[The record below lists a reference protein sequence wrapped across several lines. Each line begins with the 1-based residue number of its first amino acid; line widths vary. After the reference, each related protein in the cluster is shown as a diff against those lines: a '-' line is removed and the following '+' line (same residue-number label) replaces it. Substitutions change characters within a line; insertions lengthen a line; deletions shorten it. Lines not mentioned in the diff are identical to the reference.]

1 MYRVMVADDEG
12 IVIDSMKFII
22 EKEFGD
28 TCQVECAKTGRSVIE
43 LAERFRPDIAVID
56 IHMPGINGIDAIREM
71 KRFCT
76 NTVFIVMSA
85 YDKFDYAKEAI
96 KLGVMEYITKPME
109 KMKVV
114 SVLKKAMAQIDSER
128 EKRSNELLIK
138 EKLETVEP
146 IIENG
151 LIYDI
156 LLQEQ
161 FEEDIDSYRTILG
174 ITENYGYMMAIV
186 CGDSQEG
193 NRMTNAIGS
202 SVKVSGKYH
211 EIREGVKSLFNCKIG
226 NVMANKIAVLIPV
239 NNDKLE
245 YNERTELIDRARELA
260 RYLRKKT
267 DISFR
272 IGIGGVKPLREL
284 GDSYREALNALIATT
299 GTVAHVDDL
308 VISCGYEDDYPKA
321 MEKPL
326 FEAISKGDMNETK
339 VMVDKYA
346 DWMCQRA
353 ADGDLMSMRLKSLEF
368 ALYAEHISYQNGGQ
382 TYMYSGRKDYLPQV
396 MALSDAASIREWF
409 TEKMM
414 NACRNVVKKREERSG
429 DIIRTARKYIEDHFD
444 KDISLDDVSRVVNIS
459 PYYFS
464 KVFKEESGLNFI
476 EYLTNI
482 RIEHAKKLLENSNLS
497 VKEICVSCGYT
508 DPNYFSRSF
517 KKNVGV
523 TPTEYKEKF

>member
-28 TCQVECAKTGRSVIE
+28 SCQVECAKSGRSVIE

-56 IHMPGINGIDAIREM
+56 IHMPGINGIDAIKEM
-71 KRFCT
+71 KAFCT

-96 KLGVMEYITKPME
+96 ALGVMEYITKPME
-109 KMKVV
+109 KTKVV
-114 SVLKKAMAQIDSER
+114 SVLKRAMAQIDGER

-156 LLQEQ
+156 LLQEH
-161 FEEDIDSYRTILG
+161 FDEDIDSYRTILG
-174 ITENYGYMMAIV
+174 INENFGYMMAMV

-193 NRMTNAIGS
+193 NRMTNAIGT
-202 SVKVSGKYH
+202 SVKISGKYH
-211 EIREGVKSLFNCKIG
+211 EIREEVKSLFKCKVG
-226 NVMANKIAVLIPV
+226 NVMSNKIAILIPCSEE
-239 NNDKLE
+239 KLE
-245 YNERTELIDRARELA
+245 YNERTDLIERARDLVRA
-260 RYLRKKT
+260 LRKKT

-272 IGIGGVKPLREL
+272 VGIGGVKPLREL

-299 GTVAHVDDL
+299 GSVAHVDDL
-308 VISCGYEDDYPKA
+308 VISCDYEDDYPKN

-326 FEAISKGDMNETK
+326 FEAIAKGDLNETQ
-339 VMVDKYA
+339 VMTEKYA

-353 ADGDLMSMRLKSLEF
+353 VDGDLMSMRLKALEF
-368 ALYAEHISYQNGGQ
+368 ALYAEHLAYQNGGQ
-382 TYMYSGRKDYLPQV
+382 TYHYSGRKDYLPQI
-396 MALSDAASIREWF
+396 MELETPEEIRTWF
-409 TEKMM
+409 TDKIVS
-414 NACRNVVKKREERSG
+414 ACRNVVSKREERSG
-429 DIIRTARKYIEDHFD
+429 DIIRNAKKYIEDHYD

-482 RIEHAKKLLENSNLS
+482 RIDKAKELLETTNLS
-497 VKEICVSCGYT
+497 IKEICVSCGYT

-523 TPTEYKEKF
+523 TPTEYKEKS

>member
-308 VISCGYEDDYPKA
+308 VISCGYEDDYPKN

-353 ADGDLMSMRLKSLEF
+353 GDGDLMSMRLKALEF
-368 ALYAEHISYQNGGQ
+368 ALYAEHIAYQNGGQ
-382 TYMYSGRKDYLPQV
+382 TYMYSGRKEYLPQI
-396 MALSDAASIREWF
+396 MELIDTQSIRDWF
-409 TEKMM
+409 SEKMLS
-414 NACRNVVKKREERSG
+414 ACRNVVKKREERSG

-482 RIEHAKKLLENSNLS
+482 RIEHAKKLLENSSLS
-497 VKEICVSCGYT
+497 IKEICVSCGYT